1 MECVQ
6 LFTDTS
12 TLSDHLQLNTFQN
25 FTLHCKFSLCL
36 QNIYRDIFCDLLFF
50 CDPLCNT
57 SLKPETLFLGLVL
70 KVVSELYL
78 DSEFS

>member
-25 FTLHCKFSLCL
+25 FTLHRKFSLCL
-36 QNIYRDIFCDLLFF
+36 QNIYRDTF

-78 DSEFS
+78 DSGFS